1 MLSIHHVN
9 CSSALLKLN
18 VFLSDV
24 GCGGSSLSACV
35 CVRGRGEERRQ
46 LVLIASH
53 MLPCPQTKHP
63 ACSPLDGTA
72 WVGLAQVPH
81 PRPLAVEL
89 LGRTKSSPWL
99 PCQKPT
105 ERISF
110 RFASKPAA
118 AVFPGQEEQKP
129 GVSPVP
135 QQLWGDVGS
144 HKLGHAVPWSHSKER
159 MEMTS
164 RTFKLI
170 FLGFL
175 LASSHV
181 AGMSTAGVAG
191 LSARGNWC

>member
-1 MLSIHHVN
+1 MSAAGPGALLSIHHVN

-35 CVRGRGEERRQ
+35 SVRGRGGS
-46 LVLIASH
+46 LCCL
-53 MLPCPQTKHP
+53 C
-63 ACSPLDGTA
+63 CSAL
-72 WVGLAQVPH
+72 QKNIQ
-81 PRPLAVEL
+81 LAVPWMAQPG
-89 LGRTKSSPWL
+89 LGWPKSLIPGLWLWRTKSSPWL

-129 GVSPVP
+129 RVSPVP

-144 HKLGHAVPWSHSKER
+144 HKLGHAVPVSCR
-159 MEMTS
+159 
-164 RTFKLI
+164 
-170 FLGFL
+170 G
-175 LASSHV
+175 A
-181 AGMSTAGVAG
+181 A
-191 LSARGNWC
+191 ARRGWK